1 MIAVEE
7 ESYLSKFVKRA
18 EQEHSSL
25 LFEESSLHLQPVP
38 EENHGRDHTK
48 LLNTSRAVFEMIG
61 IEKEED
67 EENTRNVCTYLAECE
82 RSKGSLSN
90 SVPSQQVSF
99 ALPELSLS
107 DGDVSVMCSRID
119 SGNREKSSL
128 ETLDCAMGSG
138 NEVNVVDGDGVV
150 ADVADVVDAD
160 GIAGA
165 GDVTCIDDNDSID
178 TNTNTNT
185 HNHTN
190 TSIPDHTSP
199 NHSIYNI
206 SSSSTENSPCKD
218 HRDSNIPST
227 HASHDDSTED
237 SSEDSNEDSPL
248 EKAISGYLRSYS
260 QQETQ
265 RCKRHTLLHTSP
277 NSSPTS
283 FHDIDTKQ
291 LFSPPVMG
299 IARDRSPLS
308 RELTPPQSPRFV
320 SSPSDSSP
328 IQSQSPP
335 SRKRPYS
342 SRSTRKQHHNTL
354 LLCLESQLAGSS
366 AGKAIVSAARSECLI
381 GPDIQCPV
389 HGVVLV
395 MRKVDEVGMER
406 EMNGRNSSLCGIVCF
421 W

>member
-38 EENHGRDHTK
+38 EENHGSDHTK

-128 ETLDCAMGSG
+128 EILDCAMGSG
-138 NEVNVVDGDGVV
+138 NVVDDDGVDGGV
-150 ADVADVVDAD
+150 DGVDGVDGGADDDDVADADVA
-160 GIAGA
+160 
-165 GDVTCIDDNDSID
+165 CIDSNDGTD
-178 TNTNTNT
+178 TNSDT
-185 HNHTN
+185 HNHAD
-190 TSIPDHTSP
+190 TSIPDHTSS

-218 HRDSNIPST
+218 RCDSNITSI

-260 QQETQ
+260 QQETRQ
-265 RCKRHTLLHTSP
+265 CKRHTLLRTSP

-291 LFSPPVMG
+291 LFSPPVTG
-299 IARDRSPLS
+299 IACDRSPLS
-308 RELTPPQSPRFV
+308 HELTPPQSPRFV

-328 IQSQSPP
+328 IQSQSSP
-335 SRKRPYS
+335 SRKRPYP

-395 MRKVDEVGMER
+395 MRKVGEVGMER
-406 EMNGRNSSLCGIVCF
+406 EMNGRNSSSCGIVCF